1 MQRES
6 LVPLVRII
14 AVAAFS
20 LGIAAFLW
28 LGVGSQRSTPVSA
41 ATFQIQVGDFWF
53 CSSSFQGADCELAV
67 GVGDSVTWLF
77 EPTSFIHTSTECA
90 GACGT
95 AIGNPGSRVWHGD
108 STISDTFKYTFD
120 SPGTFQYQC
129 NIHPGLRRGT
139 IIVGGGVPTPP
150 TLPMPPSPLP
160 TETETPFPTLPMPP
174 SPAPSVT
181 ATPVA
186 TLPMPPSPAPSVTA
200 TPVGPSATATS
211 VAPSATATSVPTDT
225 PEPAPT
231 STPPGLLGDVNGDGT
246 VDAIDAALVLQF
258 VAAFFDSISNGDVNE
273 DGTTNSIDAALI
285 LQFTAALITS
295 LPP

>member
-1 MQRES
+1 M
-6 LVPLVRII
+6 
-14 AVAAFS
+14 
-20 LGIAAFLW
+20 
-28 LGVGSQRSTPVSA
+28 SA
-41 ATFQIQVGDFWF
+41 ATIQIQVGDFWF
-53 CSSSFQGADCELAV
+53 CSSAFQGADCELAV

-95 AIGNPGSRVWHGD
+95 AIGNPGSRVWHED
-108 STISDTFKYTFD
+108 STISDTFEYTFN

-129 NIHPGLRRGT
+129 NIHPGLMRGT

-174 SPAPSVT
+174 SPVPSVT
-181 ATPVA
+181 ATPIA
-186 TLPMPPSPAPSVTA
+186 TLPMPPSPVPSTTATLAVPA
-200 TPVGPSATATS
+200 TPVPSD
-211 VAPSATATSVPTDT
+211 TATSVPTDT

-231 STPPGLLGDVNGDGT
+231 STPSGLLGDVNRDGM

-285 LQFTAALITS
+285 LQFTAGLVNS

>member
-1 MQRES
+1 MRREW

-41 ATFQIQVGDFWF
+41 ATFQIQVGDNWF
-53 CSSSFQGADCELAV
+53 CDSSFQGGDCETNVAV
-67 GVGDSVTWLF
+67 GDQVTWDFSSASATHTTTECTGSCGSPIGSTGSREWHFVSTTGDSF
-77 EPTSFIHTSTECA
+77 SRSFNT
-90 GACGT
+90 
-95 AIGNPGSRVWHGD
+95 
-108 STISDTFKYTFD
+108 
-120 SPGTFQYQC
+120 PGTFEYQC
-129 NIHPGLRRGT
+129 NIHPTQMRGT

-174 SPAPSVT
+174 SPVPSVT
-181 ATPVA
+181 ATPFA
-186 TLPMPPSPAPSVTA
+186 TLPMPPSPVPSTTATLAVPA
-200 TPVGPSATATS
+200 TPVPSDTAT
-211 VAPSATATSVPTDT
+211 TVPTDT

-231 STPPGLLGDVNGDGT
+231 STPSGLLGDVNGDAM

-285 LQFTAALITS
+285 LQFTAGLLNS

>member
-1 MQRES
+1 MRREW
-6 LVPLVRII
+6 LVPLMRII
-14 AVAAFS
+14 AVAALS
-20 LGIAAFLW
+20 VGIAAFLW
-28 LGVGSQRSTPVSA
+28 LGVRSQSSTPVSA
-41 ATFQIQVGDFWF
+41 ATFLITVGNNWF
-53 CSSSFQGADCELAV
+53 CDASNQN
-67 GVGDSVTWLF
+67 GVCVLQVDVNDEVTWLF
-77 EPTSFIHTSTECA
+77 DSTVSHTTTECV
-90 GACGT
+90 GSCGSV
-95 AIGNPGSRVWHGD
+95 IGNPASRLWDSGPITIGSFAR
-108 STISDTFKYTFD
+108 TFD
-120 SPGTFQYQC
+120 TPGTFEYQC
-129 NIHPGLRRGT
+129 NIHPTQMRGT
-139 IIVGGGVPTPP
+139 IVVGGGGPTPFP

-186 TLPMPPSPAPSVTA
+186 TLPVPPSPAPSI
-200 TPVGPSATATS
+200 TATS

-231 STPPGLLGDVNGDGT
+231 STPTGLLGDVNGDGM

-258 VAAFFDSISNGDVNE
+258 VAAFLDSISNGDVNE

-285 LQFTAALITS
+285 LQFTAALINS

>member
-1 MQRES
+1 MRREW

-41 ATFQIQVGDFWF
+41 ATFLITVGNNWF
-53 CSSSFQGADCELAV
+53 CDSSFEGGDCEIAI
-67 GVGDSVTWLF
+67 GVNDEVTWLF
-77 EPTSFIHTSTECA
+77 DSTVSHTTTECV
-90 GACGT
+90 GSCGSV
-95 AIGNPGSRVWHGD
+95 IGNPASRLWDFGPLTIGS
-108 STISDTFKYTFD
+108 FALTFD
-120 SPGTFQYQC
+120 TPGTFQYQC
-129 NIHPGLRRGT
+129 NIHPTQMRGT
-139 IIVGGGVPTPP
+139 IIVGGGGPTPFP

-174 SPAPSVT
+174 SPVPSVT
-181 ATPVA
+181 ATPIA

-211 VAPSATATSVPTDT
+211 VAPSDTATSVPTDT

-231 STPPGLLGDVNGDGT
+231 STPSGLLGDVNSDGT

-285 LQFTAALITS
+285 LQFTAGLVNS